1 MAKMQR
7 EMALEILTQYFAE
20 IYLPY
25 KAIQVGSK
33 TIILIMG
40 NP

>member
-1 MAKMQR
+1 MQR
-7 EMALEILTQYFAE
+7 EAALEILTQYFTE

-25 KAIQVGSK
+25 NTFQVVNKAM
-33 TIILIMG
+33 ILTTG

>member
-1 MAKMQR
+1 MAG
-7 EMALEILTQYFAE
+7 EMALEILTQYFTE

-25 KAIQVGSK
+25 DAFCMGSK

-40 NP
+40 KP

>member
-7 EMALEILTQYFAE
+7 EMALEILTQYFTE

-25 KAIQVGSK
+25 NTFHVGSK
-33 TIILIMG
+33 TIILIMVD
-40 NP
+40 P